1 MSKRAVVFI
10 ASISLLLA
18 ACSPEDKSE
27 QTASSGAATS
37 GTEADSSAPSATFHG
52 YDCLGDCSGHQ
63 AGYDWAEEKGIT
75 DPESC
80 GGNSRSFIEGC
91 KAYAGEEGPGDS

>member
-1 MSKRAVVFI
+1 MAKRAIVFI

-18 ACSPEDKSE
+18 ACSPDEKSE
-27 QTASSGAATS
+27 RTAGSEATSSGA
-37 GTEADSSAPSATFHG
+37 EADNSTSSTTFHG

-80 GGNSRSFIEGC
+80 GGNSQSFIEGC